1 MRRRHRDICKRCQWF
16 EPDALDTWVNQ
27 KGVVSPIVV
36 IHQRNICRVGNQY
49 NVDDNVLGY
58 LMVALTFWSIQL
70 FQEKIDNSLIC
81 VYRIGGGEKYG
92 TTRDK
97 PFL

>member
-49 NVDDNVLGY
+49 NVDDKRAWIPDGCPYILEHTIISG
-58 LMVALTFWSIQL
+58 
-70 FQEKIDNSLIC
+70 KD
-81 VYRIGGGEKYG
+81 
-92 TTRDK
+92 
-97 PFL
+97 